1 MRAGKIRLFFQSMAF
16 LALFLQPGTVGWVQ
30 AEPVT
35 ALVHVNLVP
44 MTKEIVLQNQ
54 TVLVQGKQIVAI
66 GPSDRIAAP
75 AGARI
80 IEGSDAFLMPG
91 LADMHMHTRAD
102 WPGSS
107 WPVSPFHLYLA
118 NGVTTIRCFGPGGKT
133 GKYVLQWRDEIQSGK
148 RIGPQIYTCGPILFG
163 PVKHPE
169 RVVIKQKYQGFDFIK
184 IYSYVSP
191 GEYHEAMNTARK
203 LKRYTAGHIP
213 FQVGLS
219 DVITAGM
226 DEIAHVEELFWELV
240 DFDRHKNLTGTA
252 WMTYVIEEAFEEFR
266 PLLGLD
272 ATALES
278 RLGPS
283 ITSTAA
289 KLKDK
294 QIPVCTT
301 LFLDEVIIQK
311 LFHLHAFL
319 QKPQNRYLPQWYIE
333 RLRQGKE
340 KHQRQFAGGE
350 AFAPHKYSI
359 DKRFLKE
366 LKKNHV
372 VLLLATDAGSGGMG
386 LVPGFSIH
394 DELRILVENGFT
406 PYEAIATGTKNIA
419 PVIRKMTGQ
428 ATLGTIEVGHRA
440 DLLLVEQNPLED
452 VSHIRKLRGVM
463 AAGRW
468 YDKQSLQQMTA
479 IDPPAVAPSR

>member
-1 MRAGKIRLFFQSMAF
+1 MREGKILFFVQLMA
-16 LALFLQPGTVGWVQ
+16 LIALFLQPGAVGWAR
-30 AEPVT
+30 AEPLT
-35 ALVHVNLVP
+35 AFVHVNLVP
-44 MTKEIVLQNQ
+44 MTKEVVLQNQ
-54 TVLVQGKQIVAI
+54 TVLIQGERIVAI

-75 AGARI
+75 ADARI
-80 IEGSDAFLMPG
+80 IEGTDAFLMPG
-91 LADMHMHTRAD
+91 LADMHMHIRAD

-107 WPVSPFHLYLA
+107 WPVSPFRLYLA
-118 NGVTTIRCFGPGGKT
+118 NGVTTIRCFGPSGKT
-133 GKYVLQWRDEIQSGK
+133 GKYVLKWRDEIQSGK
-148 RIGPQIYTCGPILFG
+148 RIGPQIYTCGPILRG
-163 PVKHPE
+163 PVRHPE

-184 IYSYVSP
+184 LYSYLSP

-213 FQVGLS
+213 FQVGL
-219 DVITAGM
+219 DGVITAGM

-240 DFDRHKNLTGTA
+240 DFDRHKNLTGAA
-252 WMTYVIEEAFEEFR
+252 WLTYVIEKSSEQFR
-266 PLLGLD
+266 PLIELD
-272 ATALES
+272 MAELES
-278 RLGPS
+278 RLRPS
-283 ITSTAA
+283 VESTAA
-289 KLKDK
+289 KLKDR

-311 LFHLHAFL
+311 LFHLQAFL
-319 QKPQNRYLPQWYIE
+319 KKPQNRYLPQWYIE

-340 KHQRQFAGGE
+340 KHQQQFAGGE
-350 AFAPHKYSI
+350 EFAPYKYLI
-359 DKRFLKE
+359 DKGFLKE

-372 VLLLATDAGSGGMG
+372 VLLLATDAGTGAMG

-419 PVIRKMTGQ
+419 PVIQKMTGQ

-440 DLLLVEQNPLED
+440 DLLLVERNPLED
-452 VSHIRKLRGVM
+452 VAHIRKLRGVM

-479 IDPPAVAPSR
+479 LDSSAAPDR